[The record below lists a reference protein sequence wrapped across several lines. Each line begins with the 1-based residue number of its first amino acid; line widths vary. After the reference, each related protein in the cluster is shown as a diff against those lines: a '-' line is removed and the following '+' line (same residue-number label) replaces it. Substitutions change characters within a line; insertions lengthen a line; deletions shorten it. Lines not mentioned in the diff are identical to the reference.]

1 MSDIPPQSDP
11 NQCVLDEDGQLK
23 DAEHI
28 TFFNSPSNNNPIPL
42 LPVDGDTGTSTD
54 NRGMA
59 HILRLL
65 FNY

>member
-1 MSDIPPQSDP
+1 MSNIPPQSDP
-11 NQCVLDEDGQLK
+11 DQCTLDENGQLK

-28 TFFNSPSNNNPIPL
+28 TFFNSPSDNNPIPL
-42 LPVDGDTGTSTD
+42 PPVDGDAGTSTD

-59 HILRLL
+59 HILRLS